1 MTFIFDSALYLRN
14 DPYEN
19 SDAVF
24 GVKNSLVVGLGEL
37 KDEALANKY
46 DVQVGCS
53 TIEYKFVLVSEA
65 AALEL
70 RQQKASDAMK
80 AQGRKVIFLDGL
92 PVPDVD

>member
-1 MTFIFDSALYLRN
+1 MFDSALFLRN

-24 GVKNSLVVGLGEL
+24 GVKKSLVVDLGEL
-37 KDEALANKY
+37 KDEALAKKY
-46 DVQVGCS
+46 DVKVGCS
-53 TIEYKFVLVSEA
+53 TIDYKFVLVSEA
-65 AALEL
+65 SALEL